1 MIFQDR
7 YSWELA
13 VTKLP
18 KFEAKSSSKLI
29 PFVTITDNNFALNTL
44 QTSGVETVF
53 QGNKE
58 DLNMIL
64 FFIPIKL
71 KDTMFWQVAG
81 DCANFPNDKATI
93 LHVNVDNQTQLLKS
107 DKL

>member
-7 YSWELA
+7 YSWEA

-29 PFVTITDNNFALNTL
+29 SFVTITDNNFASNTL
-44 QTSGVETVF
+44 HTSGVETVF
-53 QGNKE
+53 QDNKE
-58 DLNMIL
+58 DLYMIL

-81 DCANFPNDKATI
+81 YCANFPNDKATI